1 MVTEAAAAPNPTT
14 ADAARGYVGRIPVRN
29 LWLLM
34 LYASDFARLPG
45 EDDLAWEE
53 PPDELPNLVAELL
66 AHAVEKRQRRQL
78 SLGYRRRHAEISRV
92 RGRIDLLTT
101 MRRQLLSR
109 GRVAC
114 RFDEL
119 TIDTPRNRFVRAAL
133 EQIARLATEAPIA
146 HRCRRLAYTFKTMG
160 VAGIPP
166 SPAEMRTDHIGR
178 HDADDRSMVAAAQ
191 LAHDLALPTEESGTS
206 VLPLPY
212 REERWVRRLFERAVG
227 GFYEVT
233 LSRQGWRVST
243 GKWFDWKIE
252 RRTSNIES
260 ILPTMKTDV
269 ILENGALNRRI
280 VIDTKFTSILTS
292 GWYRDETL
300 RSGYLFQMYT
310 YLRSQAGRGDPIADR
325 AEGLLLH
332 PSVGGNVDATVVIQ
346 GHPMRF
352 ATVDLA
358 ASSATIRQRL
368 LNVVK
373 PSPGI
378 QDAPAGKPTETEALR
393 ASCR

>member
-1 MVTEAAAAPNPTT
+1 
-14 ADAARGYVGRIPVRN
+14 
-29 LWLLM
+29 M
-34 LYASDFARLPG
+34 LYASDFVRLPR
-45 EDDLAWEE
+45 EDDLARED
-53 PPDELPNLVAELL
+53 PPDELPNLVAEIL

-78 SLGYRRRHAEISRV
+78 SLGYQRRHSVISRV
-92 RGRIDLLTT
+92 RGRIDVLTT

-133 EQIARLATEAPIA
+133 EKIARLATEATIA
-146 HRCRRLAYTFKTMG
+146 HQCRTLAYAFKTMG
-160 VAGIPP
+160 VAGIRP

-191 LAHDLALPTEESGTS
+191 LALDLALPTEVSGTNA
-206 VLPLPY
+206 LPLPY

-233 LSRQGWRVST
+233 LSQRGWRVGT
-243 GKWFDWKIE
+243 GQRLDWNIE
-252 RRTSNIES
+252 RRTSNVDS

-269 ILENGALNRRI
+269 ILEHGASNRRI
-280 VIDTKFTSILTS
+280 VIDTKFTSILTD

-300 RSGYLFQMYT
+300 RSGYLFQIYA
-310 YLRSQAGRGDPIADR
+310 YLRSQAGRGNPLADH

-332 PSVGGNVDATVVIQ
+332 PSVGKEVDETAVIQ
-346 GHPMRF
+346 GHPIRF
-352 ATVDLA
+352 ATVDLTGTGT
-358 ASSATIRQRL
+358 TIRQRL

-373 PSPGI
+373 PFT
-378 QDAPAGKPTETEALR
+378 AA
-393 ASCR
+393 

>member
-1 MVTEAAAAPNPTT
+1 MVTEAASTLDPT
-14 ADAARGYVGRIPVRN
+14 AVDVARGYVGRIPVRN

-45 EDDLAWEE
+45 EDDLARED
-53 PPDELPNLVAELL
+53 PPDELPNLVAEIL

-78 SLGYRRRHAEISRV
+78 SLGYRRRHAVISRV
-92 RGRIDLLTT
+92 RGRIDMLTT

-133 EQIARLATEAPIA
+133 EKIARLATGTKVA
-146 HRCRRLAYTFKTMG
+146 HRCRSLAYAFKMMG

-166 SPAEMRTDHIGR
+166 SPAEIRTDHFGR
-178 HDADDRSMVAAAQ
+178 HDADDRSMLAAAR
-191 LAHDLALPTEESGTS
+191 LALDLALPTEESGTNA
-206 VLPLPY
+206 LPLPY

-227 GFYEVT
+227 GFYEVMLT
-233 LSRQGWRVST
+233 RQGWRVSA
-243 GKWFDWKIE
+243 GKRLDWKIE
-252 RRTSNIES
+252 RRTPNVES
-260 ILPTMKTDV
+260 ILPNMKTDV
-269 ILENGALNRRI
+269 ILEHGASDRRI
-280 VIDTKFTSILTS
+280 VIDTKFTSILTD

-300 RSGYLFQMYT
+300 RSGYLFQIYA
-310 YLRSQAGRGDPIADR
+310 YLRSQAGRGDPLADQ

-332 PSVGGNVDATVVIQ
+332 PSVGREVDETAVIQ
-346 GHPMRF
+346 GHPIRF

-358 ASSATIRQRL
+358 GTGTTIRQRL

-373 PSPGI
+373 PF
-378 QDAPAGKPTETEALR
+378 PAA
-393 ASCR
+393 